1 MTDHICAIALRER
14 AFCGGGSHSSPAS
27 LLSGVLIVAIVWLFY
42 AGIGIWGV
50 DWPVAWG
57 SHSSATS
64 GGSLSRPAEPFVSA
78 LFYLVKVEWRTST
91 NRIAETM
98 TLFAA
103 ACAGIYPVLHLG
115 RPWLF
120 YWLFPYPDTMDLWPQ
135 FRSPLL
141 WDFFALLTYVI
152 ASILFWYLGLLPDL
166 ATVRDRATTRK
177 KQILYGVLA
186 LGFRGSDVQWRHYHA
201 TYGVLAAIMAPL
213 VVSVH
218 SVVGLDFAGA
228 ATVGWH
234 STQFPPFF
242 VFGALLSGFAMV
254 LLLIV
259 PMRRLLNLQD
269 FITGR
274 HFDVLC
280 RLMLVSSLCL
290 GYAYMMDAFTTFY
303 GPDQA
308 TKTMFIDKVSGSLC
322 AVYWATILF
331 NVTLPQ
337 LMWFRR
343 LRMNQAVVMLIS
355 AGVIV
360 GMWCERYTIVVMS
373 LRRTH
378 LPSAWGDFHGTIWD
392 WATLI
397 GTVRPVSDRNSAG
410 GSIHAGDLDV
420 RNASADPTAARRRAG
435 VSSGLVA
442 SFATEAALHDAL
454 QQLRAEHVYGLRTYT
469 PKALDGEPA
478 NSPLPLVIFI
488 AGMIGAAAAFAMQA
502 YADVLSYP
510 LDIGGRPKFSWP
522 SFVPIAF
529 EIGVSCSLS
538 SPACSAI
545 SSSTA
550 CRGSMS
556 RSTNATACDG
566 RCATDGL
573 SPSTPTIAMSSRTRA
588 QFWIVFTRQRS
599 RRCRNEAR
607 DPACRAATARRLR

>member
-1 MTDHICAIALRER
+1 MSDITAPHTLHSESLGDGARPPLLGDPVVLPGATNESMTDHICAIALRER
-14 AFCGGGSHSSPAS
+14 PYLWWWIAFVPAS
-27 LLSGVLIVAIVWLFY
+27 LLSGVLVVAIVWLFY

-57 SHSSATS
+57 FALISYVWWIAIAS
-64 GGSLSRPAEPFVSA
+64 GGTFVSA

-103 ACAGIYPVLHLG
+103 ACAGIYPILHLG

-141 WDFFALLTYVI
+141 WDFFALLTYVV
-152 ASILFWYLGLLPDL
+152 ASVLFWYLGLVPDL

-177 KQILYGVLA
+177 KQILYGVMA
-186 LGFRGSDVQWRHYHA
+186 LGFRGSDDQWRHYHA

-228 ATVGWH
+228 ATTGWH

-254 LLLIV
+254 LLLIA

-308 TKTMFIDKVSGSLC
+308 DKTMFIDKVSGSLC
-322 AVYWATILF
+322 GVYWATILF

-337 LMWFRR
+337 LMWFPR
-343 LRMNQAVVMLIS
+343 LRMNQPVVMLIS

-378 LPSAWGDFHGTIWD
+378 LPSAWGDFHATIWD
-392 WATLI
+392 WATLF
-397 GTVRPVSDRNSAG
+397 GTCGLFLTGILLAVRFMPVISMFEMRALIQS
-410 GSIHAGDLDV
+410 
-420 RNASADPTAARRRAG
+420 RRRG
-435 VSSGLVA
+435 GE
-442 SFATEAALHDAL
+442 EA
-454 QQLRAEHVYGLRTYT
+454 
-469 PKALDGEPA
+469 
-478 NSPLPLVIFI
+478 
-488 AGMIGAAAAFAMQA
+488 
-502 YADVLSYP
+502 
-510 LDIGGRPKFSWP
+510 
-522 SFVPIAF
+522 
-529 EIGVSCSLS
+529 
-538 SPACSAI
+538 
-545 SSSTA
+545 
-550 CRGSMS
+550 
-556 RSTNATACDG
+556 
-566 RCATDGL
+566 
-573 SPSTPTIAMSSRTRA
+573 
-588 QFWIVFTRQRS
+588 
-599 RRCRNEAR
+599 
-607 DPACRAATARRLR
+607 